1 MNFVIFISI
10 TLYYSEFDMKM
21 SLNESQELGFEK
33 KTKKLKETEDKP
45 KQDATSTDK
54 TQILQEG

>member
-1 MNFVIFISI
+1 
-10 TLYYSEFDMKM
+10 MKM

-33 KTKKLKETEDKP
+33 KTKELKETEDKP